1 VLRNRIARRAG
12 VEGAEGSLSGSLRGH
27 VDVVSELRIA
37 GWAQQLEQPAIPV
50 CLDIYSRNRLLAAAS
65 QNRYRYDPSSRCRGA
80 ALRRRATLRVRCVRA
95 RGEADNVGQVG
106 QLHVTRPTT
115 GPVHGVPAGPG
126 TGRGRGRSGPPD
138 PSRSLAASR
147 EVAAG
152 VGGARNSQYFTV
164 RPSVTT
170 VQQNRYA
177 TRTKHFLARTKRCPA
192 RAERYAGAKN
202 IPESGRTR

>member
-1 VLRNRIARRAG
+1 ML
-12 VEGAEGSLSGSLRGH
+12 SLN
-27 VDVVSELRIA
+27 
-37 GWAQQLEQPAIPV
+37 
-50 CLDIYSRNRLLAAAS
+50 CAS
-65 QNRYRYDPSSRCRGA
+65 QVGLSSWSSPQSPSVSTFIAATDCSPQPRKTVTATIHPADVEVRRYVDGRPCVSDASERG
-80 ALRRRATLRVRCVRA
+80 
-95 RGEADNVGQVG
+95 GEADNVGQVG